1 MGMAGADTALPSD
14 AAGTL
19 YANPAGLT
27 ALESQ
32 VGFGFEAFASSA
44 SLSST
49 VDANGFGPGMPAGE
63 WTGSTDSDAG
73 ILPVPSMAL
82 SYHPVDAPWAVGLG
96 AYGIGGFGVDYPV
109 DMQNP
114 ILSPQPSQGGAGF
127 GGIYS
132 NFQIMQI
139 APSFAYDV
147 ADWLALGVS
156 VTVDWTS
163 LAVSP
168 FPAASP
174 DNSISGDPTNP
185 ADPMNMPTYSNARG
199 ASVFGLGFAVGL
211 RVQLP
216 AGLRLGVSAK
226 SPQWLGN
233 FAYNAAG
240 EDGGPR
246 RFEFDMDYPMILQA
260 GLAYEGIDW
269 LNLCADFRYVDY
281 ARTKGFSDSGFDNT
295 GAVRGFGWR
304 SIYVVSLGAEVRAT
318 EWLRVRAG
326 YSYNPAP
333 IESDMMFFNTP
344 ASALIEHQIYGGVG
358 VAWQD
363 FRLDLGVRHGFE
375 NSVTGPY
382 ASADPTRVPSARVT
396 ATLATTSVALSV
408 GMHY

>member
-1 MGMAGADTALPSD
+1 
-14 AAGTL
+14 
-19 YANPAGLT
+19 
-27 ALESQ
+27 
-32 VGFGFEAFASSA
+32 VIFRK
-44 SLSST
+44 
-49 VDANGFGPGMPAGE
+49 
-63 WTGSTDSDAG
+63 
-73 ILPVPSMAL
+73 
-82 SYHPVDAPWAVGLG
+82 
-96 AYGIGGFGVDYPV
+96 
-109 DMQNP
+109 
-114 ILSPQPSQGGAGF
+114 
-127 GGIYS
+127 
-132 NFQIMQI
+132 
-139 APSFAYDV
+139 
-147 ADWLALGVS
+147 
-156 VTVDWTS
+156 
-163 LAVSP
+163 
-168 FPAASP
+168 
-174 DNSISGDPTNP
+174 
-185 ADPMNMPTYSNARG
+185 ARG

-211 RVQLP
+211 RVKLP

-233 FAYNAAG
+233 FAYHAAG

-269 LNLCADFRYVDY
+269 LKLCADFRYVDY
-281 ARTKGFSDSGFDNT
+281 ARSDGFSDSGFGNT
-295 GAVRGFGWR
+295 GAVRGFGWK
-304 SIYVVSLGAEVRAT
+304 SIYVISLGAEVRAT

-382 ASADPTRVPSARVT
+382 ASADPMRVPSARVT